1 MTKIGWGVL
10 GDAKIARE
18 QLNPAIDAAHNA
30 ELVAVASRR
39 SGLSYEALLARD
51 DIQAVY
57 IPLPNHLH
65 VPWAIKAL
73 EAGKHVLCEK
83 PIALS
88 AQELLPLLDTRPD
101 LLLAEAFMV
110 LWHPQW
116 SMVEHLIAEG
126 AIGELRHIDSHFSYY
141 NADPGN
147 VRNQP
152 NMGGGG
158 LLDIGCYPLYSARR
172 LFGDE
177 PLQAAS
183 MITQDPATQVD
194 TTCSAM
200 AAFPGARHLTF
211 YVSTLMSPAQELVV
225 HGTEGRIIVT
235 RPYNPVANEPSEIK
249 LERRDQPL
257 VFHSQ
262 HSESCNQY
270 QLQVEAFSASILDGS
285 LAWPR
290 SRDHILAQSRA
301 LDLIR
306 SSCLRVDDRQA

>member
-1 MTKIGWGVL
+1 MDKIGWGVL

-18 QLNPAIDAAHNA
+18 MLNPAIERASNA

-39 SGLSYEALLARD
+39 SGLNYDDLLARD

-83 PIALS
+83 PIAIC
-88 AQELLPLLDTRPD
+88 AQDLLPLLETRSD

-116 SMVEHLIAEG
+116 AMAEKMIAEG
-126 AIGELRHIDSHFSYY
+126 EIGELRHIDSHFSYF
-141 NADPGN
+141 NDDLSN

-172 LFGDE
+172 MFDAE
-177 PLQAAS
+177 PVQASS
-183 MITQDPATQVD
+183 MITQDPATQID
-194 TTCSAM
+194 TVCSSLV
-200 AAFPGARHLTF
+200 AFPGARHLTF
-211 YVSTLMSPAQELVV
+211 YVSTLMSPAQELTL
-225 HGTEGRIIVT
+225 HGTKGRIIIK
-235 RPYNPVANEPSEIK
+235 RPYNPFVNETAELV
-249 LERRDQPL
+249 LERADKPL
-257 VFHSQ
+257 VF
-262 HSESCNQY
+262 ESFQTDACDQY
-270 QLQVEAFSASILDGS
+270 QLQVEAFSRSILDGS
-285 LAWPR
+285 LDWPR
-290 SRDHILAQSRA
+290 GRAQILAQSLA
-301 LDLIR
+301 MDLIR
-306 SSCLRVDDRQA
+306 ASCLRVDEREI

>member
-18 QLNPAIDAAHNA
+18 QLNPAIEAAHNA

-39 SGLSYEALLARD
+39 GGLSYEALLARD

-65 VPWAIKAL
+65 VPWAIRAL

-83 PIALS
+83 PVALS
-88 AQELLPLLDTRPD
+88 AQQLLPLLDTRPD

-116 SMVEHLIAEG
+116 AAVEALVADG
-126 AIGELRHIDSHFSYY
+126 AIGELRHIASHFAY
-141 NADPGN
+141 NNPDLSN

-172 LFGDE
+172 LFGCE

-183 MITQDPATQVD
+183 MIVQDPATQVD

-200 AAFPGARHLTF
+200 VAFPDQRHLTF
-211 YVSTLMSPAQELVV
+211 YVSTLMSLTQELVL
-225 HGTEGRIIVT
+225 HGTEGRIILAQ
-235 RPYNPVANEPSEIK
+235 PYNPTPGAASEIR
-249 LERRDQPL
+249 LE
-257 VFHSQ
+257 SAKGAQ
-262 HSESCNQY
+262 HNQSIQIEPCNQY

-290 SRDHILAQSRA
+290 GREHMLAQARA
-301 LDLIR
+301 LDMIR
-306 SSCLRVDDRQA
+306 ASCLRLDDRSF